1 MIHLSNKRPLRP
13 CEELSQ
19 FPEIRLYIKHHFRHP
34 LVTQSVAMVYTTD
47 GLEEEVSTLTVF
59 TNIAREIV
67 FLSNTPVRVF
77 YSTDPG
83 GEVTNPLMG

>member
-1 MIHLSNKRPLRP
+1 
-13 CEELSQ
+13 
-19 FPEIRLYIKHHFRHP
+19 
-34 LVTQSVAMVYTTD
+34 VTQSVAIIYITD